1 MKIAITGANGFIGG
15 NLISV
20 IWQNTIDVEI
30 IAIVR
35 NASRVDIG
43 NVRKLTIVQMDIHNP
58 PDDVYQAIGS
68 PDVLIHLAWGGLPNY
83 NSLHHFE
90 SELPTHYKF
99 LSELVKNG
107 LKSLV
112 VAGTCF
118 EYGMQSGELE
128 ENMAAVPDNPYG
140 FAKNTL
146 REQLEYLQKE
156 IEFNLTWTRLF
167 YIYGNNQTGNS
178 IFPQLKKA
186 IENGDD
192 TFNMSK
198 GEQIRD
204 YLDVK
209 RVAKNILDLAVL
221 EEDIGIINICSGAPI
236 SIKNHVEEW
245 LEKYS
250 WEIKLNLGHYPY
262 PTHES
267 LVFWGR
273 NSKLKSYIDASS

>member
-273 NSKLKSYIDASS
+273 NSKLESYIDASS

>member
-20 IWQNTIDVEI
+20 IWHNTIDVEI